1 MVFFKYFLF
10 FVSSYYWSDI
20 FIFYFVIFCFCF
32 QSLLLVS
39 FVYFLFCYFLFYF
52 VVATN
57 GQILFFSPYYWSD
70 MFTVLVNMSTSMQI
84 CEDWNINDMT
94 IQTMHHENVTS
105 CPCSLDVAL
114 LDLTRFHIDPLCVET
129 AVNVYDCY
137 QQPFAKL
144 CFKQNLPSWVFK
156 SYTRKQIPHKI
167 YMCNNKFYLHVWVGI
182 WRINGNHLHD
192 YIIFLRRN
200 VWAHKSSLMPSLL
213 ITCLFQTR
221 KVSHQ
226 WNWSDSV
233 VYQTKHT
240 EIIWLLKLTSYDC
253 HW

>member
-1 MVFFKYFLF
+1 M
-10 FVSSYYWSDI
+10 
-20 FIFYFVIFCFCF
+20 
-32 QSLLLVS
+32 SLLLVGYFFVIFVLFYFVVPITGQIRLLFYFLFYFVVS
-39 FVYFLFCYFLFYF
+39 ITGQIRLLLFFCALFCSPYYSSAMFIFSLVILLFSLLNFGPLLLVRYVYFLMRYILLYF

-114 LDLTRFHIDPLCVET
+114 LDLARFHIDPLCVET

-144 CFKQNLPSWVFK
+144 CFKQNLPS
-156 SYTRKQIPHKI
+156 
-167 YMCNNKFYLHVWVGI
+167 
-182 WRINGNHLHD
+182 
-192 YIIFLRRN
+192 
-200 VWAHKSSLMPSLL
+200 
-213 ITCLFQTR
+213 
-221 KVSHQ
+221 
-226 WNWSDSV
+226 
-233 VYQTKHT
+233 
-240 EIIWLLKLTSYDC
+240 
-253 HW
+253 